1 MEQYI
6 TEFSKYLI
14 ALFMALYAYESFA
27 VFRFKTEE
35 GRNGIYVRQNILM
48 FLVHFLCYIS
58 IILRSGKIEY
68 IFFFAFQQIALFTMI
83 VLFQMLYP
91 RSNRLLINN
100 MCMLL
105 SIGFVILIRISYDKA
120 VRQFMIVVGS
130 MILSMFVPYLLRQV
144 KNLEKL
150 TWLYAG
156 IGMVSLAA
164 VLLAGAVTNGSKLS
178 FSVAGVSFQP
188 SEFVKIAFVFCM
200 AAMLKEAESLA
211 QIALS
216 AFVAAAHVLILVM
229 SRDLGSALIF
239 FVAYI
244 VMLYC
249 ATGKAWYPLLGL
261 LAGAVASVIA
271 YHLFSH
277 VQVRVQ
283 AWKDPWS
290 VIDGAGYQI
299 TQSLF
304 AIGCGNWFG
313 LGICQGSPKS
323 IPYVDTDFVFSAI
336 AEELGV
342 IFAVC
347 LILVCVSCFVMFMNI
362 AMQLNGKFQRLLVV
376 GLGVTYIFQIFL
388 TIGGGTKFIPLTGVT
403 LPFISYGGSSVFA
416 TFLVFTIVEG
426 FYELRE
432 EKPKLRKNQRRNQQI
447 VHVTY
452 FFAALFLVLSAYI
465 AVYAA
470 THEEELVNN
479 SYNPRQQMLNMQNA
493 RGTIYSADG
502 KVLAQTVEDEN
513 GESKRDYPFS
523 NLFSH
528 AVGYASNGRMG
539 VEAQM
544 NYYLIHSNI
553 PFSEKAVN
561 EREGKKNPGDN
572 VYTTFD
578 TELQKTASEA
588 LGVVYDGAIVAMNP
602 KTGEIYAM
610 VSMPDFDPNE
620 IDRIWEQV
628 ITDEESSV
636 LLNRASQGLY
646 PAGSTFK
653 IVTALEYIREN
664 PDTYE
669 NYHYTCN
676 GSLKHGEDKINCY
689 HGSVHNG
696 VDLKKS
702 FAKSCNTSFANM
714 GLLLDREKFAETLDG
729 LYFNKP
735 LPVDFASSASSLKIE
750 KETSDSDMMQSAIG
764 QGKTQI
770 SPLHLAMIT
779 AAVANGGEMM
789 TPYVVDRVESADGA
803 AVKQYSPSSMGKVM
817 TEEEASVLKEYME
830 EVVKTGT
837 GTKLSGL
844 SYTAA
849 GKTGSAEYNLV
860 KGDSHAWF
868 TGFAPADDPEIVVT
882 VIIEGAGSGGDYA
895 VPIAKRVFDAYFQ

>member
-14 ALFMALYAYESFA
+14 ALFMALYTYECFA
-27 VFRFKTEE
+27 VFRFRTEE
-35 GRNGIYVRQNILM
+35 RRNGIYVRQNILM

-58 IILRSGKIEY
+58 IILRSGKSEY

-91 RSNRLLINN
+91 KSNRLLINN

-105 SIGFVILIRISYDKA
+105 AIGFVILIRISYDKA
-120 VRQFMIVVGS
+120 VRQFIIVVCS
-130 MILSMFVPYLLRQV
+130 MILSMFVPYLIQRI
-144 KNLEKL
+144 KNPEKL

-156 IGMVSLAA
+156 VGIVSLAA
-164 VLLAGAVTNGSKLS
+164 VLVAGAVTNGSKLS

-188 SEFVKIAFVFCM
+188 SEFVKIVFVFCM
-200 AAMLKEAESLA
+200 AAMLKEAQSFA

-261 LAGAVASVIA
+261 LAGAGASVVA

-313 LGICQGSPKS
+313 LGICQGAPKS
-323 IPYVDTDFVFSAI
+323 IPYVETDFVFSAI

-342 IFAVC
+342 IFAIC
-347 LILVCVSCFVMFMNI
+347 LILVCVSCFMMFMNI
-362 AMQLNGKFQRLLVV
+362 AMQLNGKFPRLLVV
-376 GLGVTYIFQIFL
+376 GLGATYIFQIFL

-426 FYELRE
+426 FYELQE
-432 EKPKLRKNQRRNQQI
+432 HPASRRAKAFAGRQI
-447 VHVTY
+447 MHVSY
-452 FFAALFLVLSAYI
+452 VFAPLFLVLSAYI
-465 AVYAA
+465 AIYAA

-479 SYNPRQQMLNMQNA
+479 SYNPRQQMLNTQNT

-502 KVLAQTVEDEN
+502 EVLAQTVADEN
-513 GESKRDYPFS
+513 KQSKREYPFA

-544 NYYLIHSNI
+544 NYYLINSNI

-578 TELQKTASEA
+578 TLLQKTAADA

-620 IDRIWEQV
+620 IDNIWEQV
-628 ITDEESSV
+628 IADKESSV
-636 LLNRASQGLY
+636 LLNRVSQGLY

-669 NYHYTCN
+669 NYKYQCN
-676 GSLKHGEDKINCY
+676 GSLTHGEDRISCY
-689 HGSVHNG
+689 HGSVHNL
-696 VDLKKS
+696 VDLQKS
-702 FAKSCNTSFANM
+702 FAKSCNTSFANI
-714 GLLLDREKFAETLDG
+714 GLTFEQEKFGKTLDK

-735 LPVDFASSASSLKIE
+735 LPVGFASNPSSLLID

-779 AAVANGGEMM
+779 SAVANDGEMM
-789 TPYVVDRVESADGA
+789 TPYVVDRVESADGTV
-803 AVKQYSPSSMGKVM
+803 VKQYTPSSMGKVM
-817 TEEEASVLKEYME
+817 TAEETAVLKDYME
-830 EVVKTGT
+830 EVVKSGT

-849 GKTGSAEYNLV
+849 GKTGSAEYNRV

-868 TGFAPADDPEIVVT
+868 TGFAPAEDPEIVVT